1 MLKDYSWKYF
11 VKTTGNV
18 QKSVSTFVL
27 TQKWLLQLYQM
38 VKHSS
43 ARLNNIKGFTF
54 NFDI

>member
-1 MLKDYSWKYF
+1 MLSKYF

-27 TQKWLLQLYQM
+27 TQLYQT